1 MYNMKGK
8 YSVLFPSMLLLLLSL
23 KYSDAQD
30 LTPYEL
36 GGQLNVVHVAVPFL
50 TVAPDSRAGAMGDAG
65 IATLPDVY
73 SMHWNPAKFAFI
85 ENDFGAAFS
94 YTPWLRNLIDDINLA
109 YLSGYMRIDNY
120 QVVSGSLTYFS
131 LGEIIFTNMAG
142 EPDGQHTPN
151 EFALDAAYARLFSDN
166 FSGGLA
172 FRYIRSD
179 LTGGAYVQGMASKA
193 AQSFAADVSIYYHND
208 LNVSDF
214 PGQLALGM
222 NISNIGNKITY
233 SDNQNAQFIPINMG
247 LGSSLMIDID
257 PYNSLAVAVDL
268 NKLLVPT
275 PPVYYQDMEDDDGN
289 PVIRAG
295 LNPDVSVPMGMLQS
309 FYDAPGGFR
318 EELRE
323 IFYSV
328 GMEYWYL
335 NQFAI
340 RGGYYH
346 EHETKGNRKYFTT
359 GIGLKLNVFALDIA
373 YLVPVYRTNPLANT
387 LRFSLAFDFEAL
399 RRSSPDEA
407 L

>member
-1 MYNMKGK
+1 MSPKSFVFFIPVILYA
-8 YSVLFPSMLLLLLSL
+8 LFL
-23 KYSDAQD
+23 KPLAAQE

-36 GGQLNVVHVAVPFL
+36 GGQINVVHVAVPFL
-50 TVAPDSRAGAMGDAG
+50 TVAPDSRAAAMGDAG
-65 IATLPDVY
+65 IATTPDVY

-85 ENDFGAAFS
+85 ENDFGVAFS
-94 YTPWLRNLIDDINLA
+94 YTPWLRNIIDDINLA
-109 YLSGYMRIDNY
+109 YLAGYKRLDNY
-120 QVVSGSLTYFS
+120 QVIGASLTYFS

-142 EPDGQHTPN
+142 EYDGQHTPN
-151 EFALDAAYARLFSDN
+151 EFALDASYARMFSEN

-179 LTGGAYVQGMASKA
+179 LTGGAFVHGIASKA
-193 AQSFAADVSIYYHND
+193 AQAISADVSVFYRND
-208 LNVSDF
+208 ITVSDI
-214 PGQLALGM
+214 PSKLGLGL
-222 NISNIGNKITY
+222 NISNIGNKISY

-247 LGSSLMIDID
+247 LGSSLTLDLD
-257 PYNSLAVAVDL
+257 PYNSLTFAVDL

-275 PPVYYQDMEDDDGN
+275 PPVYHTELEDEAGN
-289 PVIRAG
+289 PLIRAG
-295 LNPDVSVPMGMLQS
+295 RNPDVSVPMGMLQS

-323 IFYSV
+323 IFYSA
-328 GMEYWYL
+328 GMEYWYMD
-335 NQFAI
+335 QFAL

-373 YLVPVYRTNPLANT
+373 YLVPVQSTNPLANT
-387 LRFSLAFDFEAL
+387 LRFSLAFDFDGL
-399 RRSSPDEA
+399 RRSSSESS

>member
-1 MYNMKGK
+1 MVKNPFLLFTLL
-8 YSVLFPSMLLLLLSL
+8 VLFQIFQGSVA
-23 KYSDAQD
+23 AQD

-65 IATLPDVY
+65 IATSPDVY
-73 SMHWNPAKFAFI
+73 SMHWNPAKFAFT
-85 ENDFGAAFS
+85 ENDFGAALS
-94 YTPWLRNLIDDINLA
+94 YTPWLRSLINDINLA
-109 YLSGYMRIDNY
+109 HLAGYKRLDNY
-120 QVVSGSLTYFS
+120 QVIAASLTYFS

-151 EFALDAAYARLFSDN
+151 EFAVDAAYSRLFSEN
-166 FSGGLA
+166 FSGGVA

-193 AQSFAADVSIYYHND
+193 AQAFAADVSAYYRND
-208 LNVSDF
+208 ISVSDL
-214 PGQLALGM
+214 PGRLALGM

-233 SDNQNAQFIPINMG
+233 SDNQNAQFIPINLG
-247 LGSSLMIDID
+247 IGSSLRLDLD
-257 PYNSLAVAVDL
+257 PYNSLALALDL

-275 PPVYYQDMEDDDGN
+275 PPVYHQDMVDDEGN

-295 LNPDVSVPMGMLQS
+295 LNPNVSVPMGMLQS

-323 IFYSV
+323 IFYSF
-328 GMEYWYL
+328 GMEYWYM
-335 NQFAI
+335 NQFAV

-373 YLVPVYRTNPLANT
+373 YLIPVYRTNPLANT
-387 LRFSLAFDFEAL
+387 LRFSLAFDFEGL
-399 RRSSPDEA
+399 RRSSPDER

>member
-1 MYNMKGK
+1 MRSKSFLLFV
-8 YSVLFPSMLLLLLSL
+8 SVLMCQFLFRPVAAQLDDPYVLS
-23 KYSDAQD
+23 
-30 LTPYEL
+30 
-36 GGQLNVVHVAVPFL
+36 GQLNVVHVAVPFL

-65 IATLPDVY
+65 IATRPDVY

-85 ENDFGAAFS
+85 DNDLGAAFS

-109 YLSGYMRIDNY
+109 HLSGYMRIDNY
-120 QVVSGSLTYFS
+120 QVLAASLTYFS

-142 EPDGQHTPN
+142 EYDGQFTPN
-151 EFALDAAYARLFSDN
+151 EFAVDAAYARLFSDN
-166 FSGGLA
+166 FSGGVA

-179 LTGGAYVQGMASKA
+179 LTGGAFVQGMASRA
-193 AQSFAADVSIYYHND
+193 AQAFAADVSVYYRND
-208 LNVSDF
+208 INVSDM
-214 PGQLALGM
+214 PGELALGM

-233 SDNQNAQFIPINMG
+233 SDNQNAQFIPIN
-247 LGSSLMIDID
+247 LGIGSALKLDLD
-257 PYNSLAVAVDL
+257 DYNSLTFALDL

-275 PPVYYQDMEDDDGN
+275 PPVYYQDREDDDGN

-295 LNPDVSVPMGMLQS
+295 RDPNVSVPMGMLQS

-323 IFYSV
+323 IFYSF

-359 GIGLKLNVFALDIA
+359 GIGLKLNVFALDVA
-373 YLVPVYRTNPLANT
+373 YLVAVHRTNPLANT
-387 LRFSLAFDFEAL
+387 LRFSLAFDFEGL
-399 RRSSPDEA
+399 RRSSAE
-407 L
+407 

>member
-1 MYNMKGK
+1 MVKNPFLLFTLL
-8 YSVLFPSMLLLLLSL
+8 VLFQIFQGSVA
-23 KYSDAQD
+23 AQD

-65 IATLPDVY
+65 IATSPDVY
-73 SMHWNPAKFAFI
+73 SMHWNPAKFAFT
-85 ENDFGAAFS
+85 ENDFGAALS
-94 YTPWLRNLIDDINLA
+94 YTPWLRSLINDINLA
-109 YLSGYMRIDNY
+109 HLAGYKRLDNY
-120 QVVSGSLTYFS
+120 QVIAASLTYFS

-151 EFALDAAYARLFSDN
+151 EFAVDAAYSRLFSEN
-166 FSGGLA
+166 FSGGVA

-193 AQSFAADVSIYYHND
+193 AQAFAADVSAYYRND
-208 LNVSDF
+208 ISVSDL
-214 PGQLALGM
+214 PGRLALGI

-233 SDNQNAQFIPINMG
+233 SDNQNAQFIPINLG
-247 LGSSLMIDID
+247 IGSSLRLDLD
-257 PYNSLAVAVDL
+257 PYNSLALALDL

-275 PPVYYQDMEDDDGN
+275 PPVYHQDMVDDEGN

-295 LNPDVSVPMGMLQS
+295 LNPNVSVPMGMLQS

-323 IFYSV
+323 IFYSF
-328 GMEYWYL
+328 GMEYWYM
-335 NQFAI
+335 NQFAV

-373 YLVPVYRTNPLANT
+373 YLIPVYRTNPLANT
-387 LRFSLAFDFEAL
+387 LRFSLAFDFEGL
-399 RRSSPDEA
+399 RRSSPDER

>member
-1 MYNMKGK
+1 MNPKSFLLFV
-8 YSVLFPSMLLLLLSL
+8 SVLMCQFLFRPVAAQLDDPYVLS
-23 KYSDAQD
+23 
-30 LTPYEL
+30 
-36 GGQLNVVHVAVPFL
+36 GQINVVHVAVPFL
-50 TVAPDSRAGAMGDAG
+50 TLAPDSRAGAMGDAG
-65 IATLPDVY
+65 IATRPDVY

-85 ENDFGAAFS
+85 DNDLGAAFS

-109 YLSGYMRIDNY
+109 HLAGYMRIDSY
-120 QVVSGSLTYFS
+120 QVLAASLTYFS

-142 EPDGQHTPN
+142 EATGDQFTPN
-151 EFALDAAYARLFSDN
+151 EFAVDAAYSRLFSDN
-166 FSGGLA
+166 FSGGIA

-179 LTGGAYVQGMASKA
+179 LTGGAFVQGMASKA
-193 AQSFAADVSIYYHND
+193 AWAFAADVSVYYRND
-208 LNVSDF
+208 INVSDL
-214 PGQLALGM
+214 PGELALGM

-233 SDNQNAQFIPINMG
+233 SDNQIAQFIPIN
-247 LGSSLMIDID
+247 LGIGSALKLDLD
-257 PYNSLAVAVDL
+257 DYNSLTFALDL

-275 PPVYYQDMEDDDGN
+275 PPVYYQDREDEEGN

-295 LNPDVSVPMGMLQS
+295 RDPNVSVPMGMLQS

-323 IFYSV
+323 IFYSF

-359 GIGLKLNVFALDIA
+359 GIGLKLNVFALDVS
-373 YLVPVYRTNPLANT
+373 YLVAVHRTNPLANT
-387 LRFSLAFDFEAL
+387 LRFSLAFDFDGL
-399 RRSSPDEA
+399 RRSRTQ
-407 L
+407 

>member
-1 MYNMKGK
+1 MT
-8 YSVLFPSMLLLLLSL
+8 SRFFLLLIAPVL
-23 KYSDAQD
+23 YQGFTFRIAAQD
-30 LTPYEL
+30 ITPYEL

-50 TVAPDSRAGAMGDAG
+50 TVAPDSRAAAMGDAG
-65 IATLPDVY
+65 IATRPDIY

-94 YTPWLRNLIDDINLA
+94 YTPWLRNIIDDINLA
-109 YLSGYMRIDNY
+109 YLSGYKRIDNY
-120 QVVSGSLTYFS
+120 QVLAASLTYFS

-142 EPDGQHTPN
+142 DYDGQHTPN
-151 EFALDAAYARLFSDN
+151 EFAIDVGYSRLFSPN

-179 LTGGAYVQGMASKA
+179 LTGGQFVQGVASKA
-193 AQSFAADVSIYYHND
+193 AQAFAADVSIFYNND
-208 LNVSDF
+208 IRISNL
-214 PGQLALGM
+214 PGNLAVGM

-233 SDNQNAQFIPINMG
+233 SDDQNAQFIPIN
-247 LGSSLMIDID
+247 LGIGGSLRLDID
-257 PYNSLAVAVDL
+257 PYNSLSLALDL

-275 PPVYYQDMEDDDGN
+275 PPVYELDMEDDEGN

-295 LNPDVSVPMGMLQS
+295 RNPNVSVPMGMLQS

-323 IFYSV
+323 IFYSF

-359 GIGLKLNVFALDIA
+359 GIGLKLNVFTLDIA
-373 YLVPVYRTNPLANT
+373 YLIPVYRTNPLANT
-387 LRFSLAFDFEAL
+387 LRFSLAFDFDAI
-399 RRSSPDEA
+399 RRVLPV
-407 L
+407 

>member
-1 MYNMKGK
+1 MRGK
-8 YSVLFPSMLLLLLSL
+8 SSVVFLYVVLHNFLLPPVS
-23 KYSDAQD
+23 AQD

-36 GGQLNVVHVAVPFL
+36 GGQINVVHVAVPFL
-50 TVAPDSRAGAMGDAG
+50 TVAPDSRGAAMGDAG
-65 IATLPDVY
+65 IATSPDVY

-85 ENDFGAAFS
+85 DDDFGAAFS
-94 YTPWLRNLIDDINLA
+94 YTPWLRNIIEDINLA
-109 YLSGYMRIDNY
+109 HMSGYKRLDNS
-120 QVVSGSLTYFS
+120 QVIGASLTYFS

-142 EPDGQHTPN
+142 EYDGQHTPN
-151 EFALDAAYARLFSDN
+151 EFALDATYARLFSEN
-166 FSGGLA
+166 FSGGIA

-179 LTGGAYVQGMASKA
+179 LTGGAYVQGMASKT
-193 AQSFAADVSIYYHND
+193 AQAFAADVSAYYQND
-208 LNVSDF
+208 ITISDL
-214 PGQLALGM
+214 PSRLGLGI

-247 LGSSLMIDID
+247 IGSSLTIEID
-257 PYNSLAVAVDL
+257 PYNSLTAALDL

-275 PPVYYQDMEDDDGN
+275 PPVYHQDLEDEEGN

-295 LNPDVSVPMGMLQS
+295 QDTDVSVPVGMLQS
-309 FYDAPGGFR
+309 FYDAPGGFK

-323 IFYSV
+323 VFYSF
-328 GMEYWYL
+328 GMEYWYM
-335 NQFAI
+335 NQFAV

-359 GIGLKLNVFALDIA
+359 GIGLKLNVFALDVA

-387 LRFSLAFDFEAL
+387 LRFSLAFDFDGL
-399 RRSSPDEA
+399 RRNTDDN

>member
-1 MYNMKGK
+1 MTQKAF
-8 YSVLFPSMLLLLLSL
+8 VLFGLLIIYRILPFNLH
-23 KYSDAQD
+23 AQEIA
-30 LTPYEL
+30 PYEL
-36 GGQLNVVHVAVPFL
+36 GGQINVVHVAVPFL
-50 TVAPDSRAGAMGDAG
+50 TVAPDSRSGAMGDAG
-65 IATLPDVY
+65 IAIRPDVY
-73 SMHWNPAKFAFI
+73 SMHWNPAKYAFI
-85 ENDFGAAFS
+85 DDDFGAAFS

-109 YLSGYMRIDNY
+109 YLSGYKRIDNY
-120 QVVSGSLTYFS
+120 QVLAASLTYFS

-142 EPDGQHTPN
+142 EPDGQHNPN
-151 EFALDAAYARLFSDN
+151 EFAIDAAYSRLFSDN

-193 AQSFAADVSIYYHND
+193 AWAFAADVSAYYRND
-208 LNVSDF
+208 ITVSDL
-214 PGQLALGM
+214 PGELAFGL

-233 SDNQNAQFIPINMG
+233 SDDQNAQFIPINMG
-247 LGSSLMIDID
+247 IGSSLRLDID
-257 PYNSLAVAVDL
+257 PYNSLALALDL

-275 PPVYYQDMEDDDGN
+275 PPVYYQDRTDEDGN

-295 LNPDVSVPMGMLQS
+295 RDPNVSVPIGMLQS

-359 GIGLKLNVFALDIA
+359 GIGLKLNVFTLDVA
-373 YLVPVYRTNPLANT
+373 YLIPVYRTNPLANT
-387 LRFSLAFDFEAL
+387 LRFSLAFDFEGL
-399 RRSSPDEA
+399 RRSTPDEVF
-407 L
+407 

>member
-1 MYNMKGK
+1 MVKNPFLLFTLL
-8 YSVLFPSMLLLLLSL
+8 VLFQVFQGPVA
-23 KYSDAQD
+23 AQD

-65 IATLPDVY
+65 IATSPDVY
-73 SMHWNPAKFAFI
+73 SMHWNPAKFAFT
-85 ENDFGAAFS
+85 ENDFGAALS
-94 YTPWLRNLIDDINLA
+94 YTPWLRSLINDINLA
-109 YLSGYMRIDNY
+109 HLAGYKRLDNY
-120 QVVSGSLTYFS
+120 QVIAASLTYFS

-151 EFALDAAYARLFSDN
+151 EFAVDAAYSRLFSEN
-166 FSGGLA
+166 FSGGVA

-193 AQSFAADVSIYYHND
+193 AQAFAADVSAYYRND
-208 LNVSDF
+208 ISVSDL
-214 PGQLALGM
+214 PGRLALGM

-233 SDNQNAQFIPINMG
+233 SDNQNAQFIPINLG
-247 LGSSLMIDID
+247 IGSSLRLDLD
-257 PYNSLAVAVDL
+257 PYNSLALALDL

-275 PPVYYQDMEDDDGN
+275 PPVYYQDMVDDEGN

-295 LNPDVSVPMGMLQS
+295 LNPNVSVPMGMLQS

-323 IFYSV
+323 IFYSF
-328 GMEYWYL
+328 GMEYWYM
-335 NQFAI
+335 NQFAV

-373 YLVPVYRTNPLANT
+373 YLIPVYRTNPLANT
-387 LRFSLAFDFEAL
+387 LRFSLAFDFEGL
-399 RRSSPDEA
+399 RRSSPDER

>member
-1 MYNMKGK
+1 MAMRSKSFLLFA
-8 YSVLFPSMLLLLLSL
+8 SVLICQFFFRPVSAQLDDPYVLS
-23 KYSDAQD
+23 
-30 LTPYEL
+30 
-36 GGQLNVVHVAVPFL
+36 GQLNVVHVAVPFL

-65 IATLPDVY
+65 IATQPDVY

-85 ENDFGAAFS
+85 DNDLGAAFS

-109 YLSGYMRIDNY
+109 HLSGYMRIDSY
-120 QVVSGSLTYFS
+120 QVLAASLTYFS

-142 EPDGQHTPN
+142 EYDGQFTPN
-151 EFALDAAYARLFSDN
+151 EFAVDAAYARLFSDY
-166 FSGGLA
+166 FSGGVA

-179 LTGGAYVQGMASKA
+179 LTGGAFVQGMASKA
-193 AQSFAADVSIYYHND
+193 AQAFAADVSIYYRND
-208 LNVSDF
+208 INVSGT
-214 PGQLALGM
+214 PGELALGM

-233 SDNQNAQFIPINMG
+233 SDNQEAQFIPIN
-247 LGSSLMIDID
+247 LGIGSALKLDLD
-257 PYNSLAVAVDL
+257 DYNSLTFALDL

-275 PPVYYQDMEDDDGN
+275 PPVYYQDREDDDGN

-295 LNPDVSVPMGMLQS
+295 RDPNVSVPVGMLQS

-323 IFYSV
+323 IFYSF

-359 GIGLKLNVFALDIA
+359 GIGLKLNVFALDVA
-373 YLVPVYRTNPLANT
+373 YLVAVHRTNPLANT
-387 LRFSLAFDFEAL
+387 LRFSLAFDFEGL
-399 RRSSPDEA
+399 RRSRTE
-407 L
+407 

>member
-1 MYNMKGK
+1 MNLRPLFLLIPILLFS
-8 YSVLFPSMLLLLLSL
+8 SVSRHLT
-23 KYSDAQD
+23 AQN
-30 LTPYEL
+30 LETPYEL

-65 IATLPDVY
+65 IATRPDVY
-73 SMHWNPAKFAFI
+73 SMHWNPAKFSFI

-94 YTPWLRNLIDDINLA
+94 YTPWLRNIIEDINLA
-109 YLSGYMRIDNY
+109 YLTGYKRLDRY
-120 QVVSGSLTYFS
+120 QVLSASLTYFS

-142 EPDGQHTPN
+142 DYDGQHTPN
-151 EFALDAAYARLFSDN
+151 EFAVDVAYSRLFSDN
-166 FSGGLA
+166 FSGALA

-179 LTGGAYVQGMASKA
+179 LTSGAFVQGVASRA
-193 AQSFAADVSIYYHND
+193 AQSLAADVSAYYQND
-208 LNVSDF
+208 LNISDL
-214 PGQLALGM
+214 PGKLALGI
-222 NISNIGNKITY
+222 NISNIGNKISY

-247 LGSSLMIDID
+247 IGSSLSLDFD
-257 PYNSLAVAVDL
+257 DYNSIALAVDF

-275 PPVYYQDMEDDDGN
+275 PPVYHQDLEDDNGN

-295 LNPDVSVPMGMLQS
+295 RDPNVSVPMGMLQS

-328 GMEYWYL
+328 GVEYWYM
-335 NQFAI
+335 NQFAV

-346 EHETKGNRKYFTT
+346 EHETKGNRKFFTT
-359 GIGLKLNVFALDIA
+359 GIGLKLNVFNLDVA
-373 YLVPVYRTNPLANT
+373 YLIPVYYTNPLANT
-387 LRFSLAFDFEAL
+387 LRFSVAFNFEAL
-399 RRSSPDEA
+399 RNSSSQDES

>member
-1 MYNMKGK
+1 MTGK
-8 YSVLFPSMLLLLLSL
+8 SLLFFSTVILYLILPGNTAAQLS
-23 KYSDAQD
+23 D
-30 LTPYEL
+30 PYEL
-36 GGQLNVVHVAVPFL
+36 GGQLNVVNVAVPFL

-65 IATLPDVY
+65 VATSPDVY

-120 QVVSGSLTYFS
+120 QVIAASLTYFS

-142 EPDGQHTPN
+142 QYDGQFTPN
-151 EFALDAAYARLFSDN
+151 EFAVDAAYSRLFSETI
-166 FSGGLA
+166 SGGLA

-179 LTGGAYVQGMASKA
+179 LTGGQFVGGMASRA
-193 AQSFAADVSIYYHND
+193 AQAFAADVSVYYQN
-208 LNVSDF
+208 NITVSDL
-214 PGQLALGM
+214 PGELAIGM

-233 SDNQNAQFIPINMG
+233 SDDQNPQFIPIN
-247 LGSSLMIDID
+247 LGIGSALKLDID
-257 PYNSLAVAVDL
+257 QYNSLAFALDL

-275 PPVYYQDMEDDDGN
+275 PPVYYADREDEDGN
-289 PVIRAG
+289 PLIRLG
-295 LNPDVSVPMGMLQS
+295 YDPNVSVPVGMFQS
-309 FYDAPGGFR
+309 FYDAPGGLR

-323 IFYSV
+323 IFYSF

-346 EHETKGNRKYFTT
+346 EHETKGNRKFFTT
-359 GIGLKLNVFALDIA
+359 GIGLKLNVFTLDVSYLIA
-373 YLVPVYRTNPLANT
+373 VYRTNPLANT
-387 LRFSLAFDFEAL
+387 LRFSLAFDF
-399 RRSSPDEA
+399 
-407 L
+407 

>member
-1 MYNMKGK
+1 MAHR
-8 YSVLFPSMLLLLLSL
+8 SFVLFGLLIIFSTIPVNVL
-23 KYSDAQD
+23 AQEIA
-30 LTPYEL
+30 PYEL
-36 GGQLNVVHVAVPFL
+36 GGQINVVHVAVPFL

-65 IATLPDVY
+65 IAIRPDVY
-73 SMHWNPAKFAFI
+73 SMHWNPAKYAFI
-85 ENDFGAAFS
+85 DNDFGAAFS

-109 YLSGYMRIDNY
+109 YLSGYKRIDNY
-120 QVVSGSLTYFS
+120 QVLAASLTYFS

-142 EPDGQHTPN
+142 EPDGHHNPN
-151 EFALDAAYARLFSDN
+151 EFAIDVAYSRLFSDN

-179 LTGGAYVQGMASKA
+179 LTGGAYVQGMASRA
-193 AQSFAADVSIYYHND
+193 AWAFAADVSAYYRND
-208 LNVSDF
+208 ISVS
-214 PGQLALGM
+214 GRAGEIALGM

-233 SDNQNAQFIPINMG
+233 SDDQNAQFIPINLG
-247 LGSSLMIDID
+247 IGSSLSLDLD
-257 PYNSLAVAVDL
+257 PYNSIAVAVDF

-275 PPVYYQDMEDDDGN
+275 PPVYYQDRTDDDGN

-295 LNPDVSVPMGMLQS
+295 MDPNVSVPMGMLQS
-309 FYDAPGGFR
+309 FYDAPGGLR

-328 GMEYWYL
+328 GLEYWYL

-359 GIGLKLNVFALDIA
+359 GIGLKLNVFTLDVA

-387 LRFSLAFDFEAL
+387 LRFSLAFDFDAL
-399 RRSSPDEA
+399 RRTTPEEVF
-407 L
+407 

>member
-1 MYNMKGK
+1 MTQKAF
-8 YSVLFPSMLLLLLSL
+8 VLFGLLIIYRILPFNLH
-23 KYSDAQD
+23 AQEIA
-30 LTPYEL
+30 PYEL
-36 GGQLNVVHVAVPFL
+36 GGQINVVHVAVPFL
-50 TVAPDSRAGAMGDAG
+50 TVAPDSRSGAMGDAG
-65 IATLPDVY
+65 IAIRPDVY
-73 SMHWNPAKFAFI
+73 SMHWNPAKYAFI
-85 ENDFGAAFS
+85 DDDFGAAFS

-109 YLSGYMRIDNY
+109 YLSGYKRIDNY
-120 QVVSGSLTYFS
+120 QVLAASLTYFS

-142 EPDGQHTPN
+142 EPDGQHNPN
-151 EFALDAAYARLFSDN
+151 EFAIDAAYSRLFSDN

-193 AQSFAADVSIYYHND
+193 AWAFAADVSAYYRND
-208 LNVSDF
+208 ITVSDL
-214 PGQLALGM
+214 PGELAFGL

-233 SDNQNAQFIPINMG
+233 GDDQNAQFIPINMG
-247 LGSSLMIDID
+247 IGSSLRLDID
-257 PYNSLAVAVDL
+257 PYNSLALALDL

-275 PPVYYQDMEDDDGN
+275 PPVYYQDRTDEDGN

-295 LNPDVSVPMGMLQS
+295 RDPNVSVPIGMLQS

-359 GIGLKLNVFALDIA
+359 GIGLKLNVFTLDVA
-373 YLVPVYRTNPLANT
+373 YLIPVYRTNPLANT
-387 LRFSLAFDFEAL
+387 LRFSLAFDFEGL
-399 RRSSPDEA
+399 RRSTPDEVF
-407 L
+407 

>member
-1 MYNMKGK
+1 MRSKSFLLFV
-8 YSVLFPSMLLLLLSL
+8 SVLMCQFLFRPVAAQLDDPYVLS
-23 KYSDAQD
+23 
-30 LTPYEL
+30 
-36 GGQLNVVHVAVPFL
+36 GQLNVVHVAVPFL

-65 IATLPDVY
+65 IATRPDVY

-85 ENDFGAAFS
+85 DNDLGAAFS

-109 YLSGYMRIDNY
+109 HLSGYMRIDNY
-120 QVVSGSLTYFS
+120 QVLAASLTYFS

-142 EPDGQHTPN
+142 EYDGQFTPN
-151 EFALDAAYARLFSDN
+151 EFAVDAAYARLFSDN
-166 FSGGLA
+166 FSGGVA

-179 LTGGAYVQGMASKA
+179 LTGGAFVQGMASKA
-193 AQSFAADVSIYYHND
+193 AQAFAADVSVYYRND
-208 LNVSDF
+208 INVSDM
-214 PGQLALGM
+214 PGELALGM

-233 SDNQNAQFIPINMG
+233 SDNQNAQFIPIN
-247 LGSSLMIDID
+247 LGIGSALKLDLD
-257 PYNSLAVAVDL
+257 DYNSLTFALDL

-275 PPVYYQDMEDDDGN
+275 PPVYYQDREDDDGN

-295 LNPDVSVPMGMLQS
+295 RDPNVSVPMGMLQS

-323 IFYSV
+323 IFYSF

-359 GIGLKLNVFALDIA
+359 GIGLKLNVFALDVA
-373 YLVPVYRTNPLANT
+373 YLVAVHRTNPLANT
-387 LRFSLAFDFEAL
+387 LRFSLAFDFEGL
-399 RRSSPDEA
+399 RRSSAE
-407 L
+407 

>member
-1 MYNMKGK
+1 MRVK
-8 YSVLFPSMLLLLLSL
+8 SFLLFISLLLCQTLLRPVS
-23 KYSDAQD
+23 AQD

-65 IATLPDVY
+65 IATRPDVY

-85 ENDFGAAFS
+85 GNDFGAAFS

-120 QVVSGSLTYFS
+120 QVIAASLTYFS

-142 EPDGQHTPN
+142 EYDGQHTPN
-151 EFALDAAYARLFSDN
+151 EFAFDAAYSRLFSES
-166 FSGGLA
+166 FSGGIA

-179 LTGGAYVQGMASKA
+179 LTGGAYVQGLASKA
-193 AQSFAADVSIYYHND
+193 AQAFAADVSAYYRKD
-208 LNVSDF
+208 ISVSEL

-247 LGSSLMIDID
+247 IGSSLRLDLD
-257 PYNSLAVAVDL
+257 PYNSLAIALDL

-275 PPVYYQDMEDDDGN
+275 PPVYYQDLEDDDGN

-295 LNPDVSVPMGMLQS
+295 RNPNVSVPLGMLQS

-323 IFYSV
+323 IYYSL

-346 EHETKGNRKYFTT
+346 EHETKGNRKFFTT

-373 YLVPVYRTNPLANT
+373 YLIPVYRTNPLANT
-387 LRFSLAFDFEAL
+387 LRFSLAFDFEGL
-399 RRSSPDEA
+399 RRSRPEEA